1 MEIAIFLGIVVGT
14 LILAQILGIINEK
27 KFEARLTDFYKKNY
41 GKAPTKRYDGDQMDH
56 VPGYFEAHKI
66 ESSIDDI
73 TWNDLELDDIFQRIN
88 YCNSASGEEYLYHL
102 LRNPDGDEKQL
113 KQMEE
118 QIAYIDSNEGV
129 RLRLQIFF
137 SKIGKSSKYSIYE
150 YLKFLEKLGK
160 RSNII
165 HFLLLAFLIVSII
178 EMFFAFE
185 TGIIF
190 LVCVIVFN
198 IVTYFKDKNET
209 DPYLKTF
216 AYIMRLVSYADKFD
230 FLQGTPFDEEIK
242 TLNED
247 AKAMKPFLR
256 GSSILMSPTRSQA
269 TGNPSDLIMDYIRII
284 THIDLIKFNQ
294 MYAEVSKNIDTID
307 RLNTVL
313 GKIEAVISVSC
324 FRASLNNGYCTPEFT
339 DEKYFDITEGYHP
352 LIEKPVANSFETSK
366 GLLLTGSNA
375 SGKSTFL
382 KTCAINAILAQSIH
396 TCTAKAYKA
405 SNFSIYS
412 SMALRDDLG
421 GQDSYYIVEIKSLKR
436 ILDAAENSKRPI
448 LCFIDEVLR
457 GTNTV
462 ERIAASTQ
470 ILKQFSFMNVL
481 CFAATHDVELN
492 DMLKDFYDIYHFAGQ
507 VTDNDVH
514 FDYLLHEGPAT
525 NRNAIKLLDI
535 IGYDKKITE
544 EAEKMAQN
552 FINTGVWHN

>member
-242 TLNED
+242 
-247 AKAMKPFLR
+247 
-256 GSSILMSPTRSQA
+256 ILLLPKDENDDKRRSQS
-269 TGNPSDLIMDYIRII
+269 P
-284 THIDLIKFNQ
+284 
-294 MYAEVSKNIDTID
+294 
-307 RLNTVL
+307 
-313 GKIEAVISVSC
+313 
-324 FRASLNNGYCTPEFT
+324 
-339 DEKYFDITEGYHP
+339 
-352 LIEKPVANSFETSK
+352 
-366 GLLLTGSNA
+366 
-375 SGKSTFL
+375 
-382 KTCAINAILAQSIH
+382 
-396 TCTAKAYKA
+396 
-405 SNFSIYS
+405 
-412 SMALRDDLG
+412 
-421 GQDSYYIVEIKSLKR
+421 
-436 ILDAAENSKRPI
+436 
-448 LCFIDEVLR
+448 
-457 GTNTV
+457 
-462 ERIAASTQ
+462 
-470 ILKQFSFMNVL
+470 
-481 CFAATHDVELN
+481 
-492 DMLKDFYDIYHFAGQ
+492 
-507 VTDNDVH
+507 
-514 FDYLLHEGPAT
+514 
-525 NRNAIKLLDI
+525 
-535 IGYDKKITE
+535 
-544 EAEKMAQN
+544 
-552 FINTGVWHN
+552 